1 MVGNSASLKGVN
13 FSLGRN
19 GIAFT
24 KVPYFLSSWCVPTQ
38 MNKNSETKP
47 NRNIMNPA
55 NEYCVP

>member
-24 KVPYFLSSWCVPTQ
+24 KVPYFLSSLCVPTQ

-55 NEYCVP
+55 NE